1 MGSTKQLFSEQLH
14 ELIAQTTTNLTR
26 VQRTK
31 FETLITI
38 HVHQHDIFEELVS
51 GFSTSCPA
59 VSLVRA
65 ALQDL
70 VNFIGSCYS
79 TGSCQFHS
87 D

>member
-1 MGSTKQLFSEQLH
+1 MGATKQLFSEQLN

-51 GFSTSCPA
+51 AC
-59 VSLVRA
+59 
-65 ALQDL
+65 
-70 VNFIGSCYS
+70 I
-79 TGSCQFHS
+79 
-87 D
+87 